1 MRSGG
6 GISLL
11 VLLGGFVLAPV
22 SLRADGGLVCLCQI
36 SGSFLVTVFIT
47 PSALRVGPV
56 DLSVMVQDSSTRDVL
71 LDAEVDLRLDS
82 ENGGG
87 AINLRATRGQST
99 NKLLQSAVID
109 LPSPGNWQLTVLVR
123 RGSDQ
128 AVFKT
133 QLEVAPPL
141 PRFISVLPLVA
152 LPPLVVLLFAGHQ
165 VLKQRRFRYLE
176 Q

>member
-1 MRSGG
+1 MRSAG

-22 SLRADGGLVCLCQI
+22 SLRADGGVVCLHQI

-47 PSALRVGPV
+47 PSAPRVGPV
-56 DLSVMVQDSSTRDVL
+56 DLSVMVQDSFTRDVL
-71 LDAEVDLRLDS
+71 LDADVDLRLDS

-99 NKLLQSAVID
+99 NKLLQSAVIN
-109 LPSPGNWQLTVLVR
+109 LPSPGNWQLNASVR

-133 QLEVAPPL
+133 QLKVAPPL
-141 PRFISVLPLVA
+141 PRLAAIWPFLM
-152 LPPLVVLLFAGHQ
+152 LPPLAVLLFAGNQ
-165 VLKQRRFRYLE
+165 TLRRRTRFHR
-176 Q
+176 